1 MILRSIE
8 VVKCA
13 KALILIQQS
22 GGDNCR
28 QDGSPAYLRVYFF
41 RCVSFMP
48 NVSVCLCMQICDFVL
63 VCVCVIVFGSVC
75 VIIRN
80 KLCLRPLRIIALK
93 INL

>member
-1 MILRSIE
+1 MVIIA
-8 VVKCA
+8 VKMGPRH
-13 KALILIQQS
+13 I
-22 GGDNCR
+22 
-28 QDGSPAYLRVYFF
+28 LRVYFY

-48 NVSVCLCMQICDFVL
+48 NVSVCLCMQICGFVL

-93 INL
+93 INLSDEERV